1 MFDKIK
7 TLLAVSPDA
16 DSPGRRG
23 PVDMKVAAAALMV
36 EAARMDS
43 HFDEA
48 ERATI
53 ARLLQRRFGLSPEET
68 QTLIEEA
75 RQAQDASNQLLGFTR
90 AIKDHFDE
98 AERIELIEMLWEV
111 VYADGILD
119 DFEANLLRR
128 IGGLLYVSD
137 RDRGLARKRVLKKLG
152 LDVN

>member
-16 DSPGRRG
+16 DGPGRRG